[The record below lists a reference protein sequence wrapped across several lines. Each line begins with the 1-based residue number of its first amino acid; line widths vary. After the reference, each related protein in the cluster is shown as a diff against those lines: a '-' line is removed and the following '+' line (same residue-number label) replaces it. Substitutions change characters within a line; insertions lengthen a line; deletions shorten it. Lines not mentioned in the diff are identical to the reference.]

1 VSTASGSRALG
12 PGVGELFQLF
22 RDGRPRTKAELAD
35 VTGLARSTISL
46 RTDALV
52 HSGLLRRAGEAV
64 SSGGRPPSMLVFEP
78 TARVVAGCDLGADH
92 ARVVLADLNGRILAS
107 AETELEIASGP
118 RSVLGWVQSTV
129 LSLLGEQGIPVERV
143 AGLGIGLPG
152 PVEHA
157 TGRPV
162 KPPLMPGWDG
172 FDVVRYF
179 EGVFPAPVLVDNDV
193 NLLALGERAG
203 AFARVPDLVFVK
215 VSTGIGAGIVSGG
228 MLQRGAQGAA
238 GDIGH
243 VVPPRSAG
251 TGRPLDDERDL
262 EALASG
268 PAIAEALLAEGLVQ
282 AATTGELVRLLIA
295 GDRRATA
302 LTRQAGRE
310 IGAVLSTVVS
320 VLNPSVILV
329 GGRIARAGEDLLA
342 GIREAV
348 YRRSVP
354 LATQRLQILQSTGG
368 EYAGAVGAASMII
381 ERVLS
386 VASVDRLASVAGPQ
400 TTDIGPGSIAA
411 RA

>member
-1 VSTASGSRALG
+1 
-12 PGVGELFQLF
+12 VGELFQLF
-22 RDGRPRTKAELAD
+22 RDGRPRTKAELAE

-52 HSGLLRRAGEAV
+52 GLGLLRRAGEAI
-64 SSGGRPPSMLVFEP
+64 SSGGRPPSMLVFDP
-78 TARVVAGCDLGADH
+78 SARVVIGCDLGAEH
-92 ARVVLADLNGRILAS
+92 GRVVLADLGARILAMSES
-107 AETELEIASGP
+107 ALEIASGP
-118 RSVLGWVQSTV
+118 RSVLGWVQSTA

-143 AGLGIGLPG
+143 AGIGIGLPG

-157 TGRPV
+157 TGRPI

-203 AFARVPDLVFVK
+203 ALPAVSDLVFVK
-215 VSTGIGAGIVSGG
+215 VSTGVGAGIISGG
-228 MLQRGAQGAA
+228 VLQRGAQGAA

-243 VVPPRSAG
+243 VIPPRSAG
-251 TGRPLDDERDL
+251 TERPADDERDL
-262 EALASG
+262 EALSSG
-268 PAIAEALLAEGLVQ
+268 PAVAEVLRAEGLVDD
-282 AATTGELVRLLIA
+282 ATTGELVRLLVA
-295 GDRRATA
+295 GNRRAAA

-320 VLNPSVILV
+320 VLNPSVIVV
-329 GGRIARAGEDLLA
+329 GGSIARAGEDLLA
-342 GIREAV
+342 GIREVV

-354 LATQRLQILQSTGG
+354 LATQRLQILPSIGG
-368 EYAGAVGAASMII
+368 EFAGALGAATMII

-386 VASVDRLASVAGPQ
+386 ESSVDESAAAVGAREVAVDRQP
-400 TTDIGPGSIAA
+400 AA
-411 RA
+411 VGR